1 MTIRKRI
8 FLRVDLLQTSQPI
21 SMEEPVERGP
31 HPVRTWQQ
39 MSFGE
44 QFLRRGVPM
53 TLLLAAA
60 LSSSL
65 LLERVIP
72 HAYLTLLLLATVASG
87 WFGGRSFGILA
98 GVISFACAD
107 FFFLPPVGT
116 LRLAEDFHLAGVLIA
131 VAFVGAGWLSGEWR
145 KNRNELQES
154 EEQYRV
160 LLDGVRDH
168 AVFLLDRDG
177 NVATWNA
184 GAQRIKGYTASD
196 ILGKPLSVFYTA
208 EDREKSTPQ
217 ELLRTAATKGTV
229 HAEGWR
235 VRKDGTRF
243 WAEVVITTIF
253 GENGHVRAYAKT
265 TRDVTLLRQSSEALE
280 RKEQELRA
288 LVESTPD
295 AVLMVN
301 EEGAIIFA
309 NGRTE
314 AMFGYG
320 RKELLGKK
328 VELLVPAAKRGMHVK
343 QRENFQAEPHA
354 RPMGVGLEL
363 SAVRKD
369 GSEFPVEISLGPVAA
384 PGERRV
390 VASVRDVSERR
401 AMERDLQ
408 NSRIQELA
416 QLMIRDLDGRIL
428 QWTAGMKRVYGYSR
442 GEAEGAISH
451 ELLRTSF
458 PKQLETI
465 EADLLRTGF
474 WEGEL
479 IHRKKDGARIFVN
492 SYWVL
497 HRDKEGRPWR
507 VLESNS
513 DVTALKEA
521 EAKARVLNQE
531 LERQNAD
538 LTRAKTL
545 IEAQTQSIAV
555 AAKMSALGE
564 MAGGMA
570 HEINN
575 PMGIIHAR
583 ASDLM
588 EFAEEKEAVPARM
601 VVETMEKIRNTAARV
616 TKITLG
622 LRKFARETRNDPV
635 VATPVQDIVE
645 DTLSFCTQR
654 LKQNTVEL
662 RVAPIEPTLRIGC
675 RPTEIS
681 QVLLNLLNNS
691 VDAVQSLPEK
701 WVEVAVRDAGDEL
714 EIAVMDSGNGIP
726 ESMRARMGQPFFT
739 TKEVGKGTGLGLS
752 ISRGIV
758 EAHGG
763 HLVLDTASPHTRF
776 VVTLPKT
783 AAARQEMA
791 AAGRQ
796 AFS

>member
-1 MTIRKRI
+1 MDR
-8 FLRVDLLQTSQPI
+8 SA
-21 SMEEPVERGP
+21 

-44 QFLRRGVPM
+44 QCLRRGLPM
-53 TLLLAAA
+53 TVFLAAA
-60 LSSSL
+60 LASSL
-65 LLERVIP
+65 LLESVIP

-87 WFGGRSFGILA
+87 WFGGRSFGMLA
-98 GVISFACAD
+98 GVVSFASAD
-107 FFFLPPVGT
+107 FYFLAPVGS
-116 LRLAEDFHLAGVLIA
+116 LRIAEDFHLAGALIA

-177 NVATWNA
+177 NVATWNS
-184 GAQRIKGYTASD
+184 GAQRIKGFTAD
-196 ILGKPLSVFYTA
+196 EIIGKPLSIFYTP
-208 EDREKSTPQ
+208 EDLEHGTPH
-217 ELLRTAATKGTV
+217 ELLRMAAAQGTV
-229 HAEGWR
+229 HTQGWR

-243 WAEVVITTIF
+243 WAEVAITAIF
-253 GENGHVRAYAKT
+253 GENGRVQAYAKT
-265 TRDVTLLRQSSEALE
+265 TRDVTELRRSGEALE
-280 RKEQELRA
+280 RKEQDLRA

-301 EEGAIIFA
+301 GEGTIIFA
-309 NGRTE
+309 NARTE
-314 AMFGYG
+314 LMFGYTQ
-320 RKELLGKK
+320 KELLGKK
-328 VELLVPAAKRGMHVK
+328 VELLVPAAKRGPHVK
-343 QRENFQAEPHA
+343 RREKFQAEPHA
-354 RPMGVGLEL
+354 RPMGMGLDL
-363 SAVRKD
+363 SAMRKD

-384 PGERRV
+384 GGGGRV
-390 VASVRDVSERR
+390 VASIRDVTERR

-408 NSRIQELA
+408 NSKLQEMA

-428 QWTAGMKRVYGYSR
+428 QWSAGMKRVYGYSR

-451 ELLRTSF
+451 ELLRTTF
-458 PKQLETI
+458 PKPLESI
-465 EADLLRTGF
+465 DAELVRTGY

-479 IHRKKDGARIFVN
+479 MHRKKDGERIFVN

-521 EAKARVLNQE
+521 EAKARLLNQE

-538 LTRAKTL
+538 LTKAKAL
-545 IEAQTQSIAV
+545 IEAQTQKIAV
-555 AAKMSALGE
+555 TAKMSALGE

-583 ASDLM
+583 ASDLL
-588 EFAEEKEAVPARM
+588 EFAEEKETVPGEM

-654 LKQNTVEL
+654 LKQSTVEL
-662 RVAPIEPTLRIGC
+662 RVTPIASTLRIGC

-776 VVTLPKT
+776 VVTLPKSVVD
-783 AAARQEMA
+783 RKEMA
-791 AAGRQ
+791 LAGQQ
-796 AFS
+796 AISQMKV

>member
-1 MTIRKRI
+1 M
-8 FLRVDLLQTSQPI
+8 DH
-21 SMEEPVERGP
+21 GP
-31 HPVRTWQQ
+31 YPAQSWRR
-39 MSFGE
+39 MSFAE
-44 QFLRRGVPM
+44 QLVRRGLPM
-53 TLLLAAA
+53 ALFLGAA

-65 LLERVIP
+65 VLESVIP

-87 WFGGRSFGILA
+87 WFGGRSFGIGA

-107 FFFLPPVGT
+107 FFFLPPVGS
-116 LRLAEDFHLAGVLIA
+116 LRVAGDFHPAGALIA
-131 VAFVGAGWLSGEWR
+131 AVFLGAGWLGGEWR
-145 KNRNELQES
+145 RNRNKLQES

-177 NVATWNA
+177 NVATWNS
-184 GAQRIKGYTASD
+184 GAQRLKGYTAEE
-196 ILGKPLSVFYTA
+196 ILGKPFSIFYTT
-208 EDREKSTPQ
+208 EDRERDTPQ
-217 ELLRTAATKGTV
+217 ELLRMAATTGTL

-235 VRKDGTRF
+235 VRKDGTLFR
-243 WAEVVITTIF
+243 AEVVITTIF
-253 GENGHVRAYAKT
+253 GENGRVQAYAKT
-265 TRDVTLLRQSSEALE
+265 TRDVTELRRSGEALE

-295 AVLMVN
+295 AVLMVDG
-301 EEGAIIFA
+301 EGTVIFA
-309 NGRTE
+309 NVRTE
-314 AMFGYG
+314 LMFGYTQ
-320 RKELLGKK
+320 KELLGKK
-328 VELLVPAAKRGMHVK
+328 VELLVPAAKRGPHVK
-343 QRENFQAEPHA
+343 RRETFQAQPHA
-354 RPMGVGLEL
+354 RPMGIGLEL
-363 SAVRKD
+363 SAMRKD
-369 GSEFPVEISLGPVAA
+369 GSEFPVEISLGPVVA
-384 PGERRV
+384 GGDGRV
-390 VASVRDVSERR
+390 VASIRDVTERR

-408 NSRIQELA
+408 NSKIQEMA

-428 QWTAGMKRVYGYSR
+428 QWNAGMKRVYGYSR

-451 ELLRTSF
+451 ELLRTTF
-458 PKQLETI
+458 PKPLESI
-465 EADLLRTGF
+465 NAELLRTGY

-479 IHRKKDGARIFVN
+479 IHRKKNGERIFVN
-492 SYWVL
+492 GYWVL

-521 EAKARVLNQE
+521 EAKARLLNQE

-538 LTRAKTL
+538 LTRAKAL
-545 IEAQTQSIAV
+545 IEAQTQKIAV
-555 AAKMSALGE
+555 TAKMSALGE
-564 MAGGMA
+564 MAGGVA

-583 ASDLM
+583 ASDLL
-588 EFAEEKEAVPARM
+588 EFAEEQETVPAKM

-635 VATPVQDIVE
+635 VATSVQDIVE
-645 DTLSFCTQR
+645 ETLSFCTQR
-654 LKQNTVEL
+654 LKLSAVEL
-662 RVAPIEPTLRIGC
+662 RVTPISSSLRVGC

-701 WVEVAVRDAGDEL
+701 WVEVAVRDAGEEL
-714 EIAVMDSGNGIP
+714 EIAVMDSGSGIP
-726 ESMRARMGQPFFT
+726 ESLRARMGQPFFT

-763 HLVLDTASPHTRF
+763 HLVLDTTSPHTRF
-776 VVTLPKT
+776 VVTLPKS
-783 AAARQEMA
+783 AGDRKEMA
-791 AAGRQ
+791 AAGQ
-796 AFS
+796 AVFSQTKI